1 MTKNYTFF
9 FSIFICLNIYSQ
21 NITINKGEIIKD
33 RQFLMDK
40 GEITTSDNLGNFIS
54 IRPHRNNGEL
64 HNYFVEFFS
73 DLTFTNRI
81 EIKTQNRS
89 KILDVFILN
98 KKVHVFIKEEFEKGI
113 SLRCDII
120 DIESKTKT
128 QKNLYKIDKET
139 SSEIYKALKNESNI
153 SLEHASQIILTIPV
167 IKDKMKYAFVKVFSN
182 ELEVLSQHNIYP
194 NKALSYKNIKF
205 LKTSIYD
212 NKIYLLFNLV
222 NEKKNKTYKIIEIN
236 NGNEKTLDIPIELD
250 TYELIDAKINNSQF
264 IISGLYSKQKKGG
277 FQGFTYYNIDLESLT
292 VSSQKHNPF
301 LNKKAIT
308 FFNGFFKKNRSI
320 DIKNIFID
328 EQQNTYVVG
337 QFYVIKKQQVPI
349 GIPIATIGSAVL
361 ITYNPI
367 NIKYKLY
374 DDLLIG
380 KINSNGEVD
389 WDKVLELKQTEK
401 IASKSNKRD
410 SSIFTFLSNNQ
421 LNILLNGYINMKK
434 EKLEVKQDKRLS
446 KTNFYNISFNTKG
459 TITPKIVFSNK
470 DSDIIFR
477 AGKTVK
483 SDKLLYILGQG
494 NMRKQLL
501 KLEL

>member
-1 MTKNYTFF
+1 MSKNYTFF

-40 GEITTSDNLGNFIS
+40 GEITASDNLGNFIS
-54 IRPHRNNGEL
+54 IRPHRNNGAL

-264 IISGLYSKQKKGG
+264 IISGLYSKQKRGG

-308 FFNGFFKKNRSI
+308 FFN
-320 DIKNIFID
+320 
-328 EQQNTYVVG
+328 
-337 QFYVIKKQQVPI
+337 
-349 GIPIATIGSAVL
+349 
-361 ITYNPI
+361 
-367 NIKYKLY
+367 
-374 DDLLIG
+374 
-380 KINSNGEVD
+380 
-389 WDKVLELKQTEK
+389 
-401 IASKSNKRD
+401 
-410 SSIFTFLSNNQ
+410 
-421 LNILLNGYINMKK
+421 
-434 EKLEVKQDKRLS
+434 
-446 KTNFYNISFNTKG
+446 
-459 TITPKIVFSNK
+459 
-470 DSDIIFR
+470 
-477 AGKTVK
+477 
-483 SDKLLYILGQG
+483 
-494 NMRKQLL
+494 
-501 KLEL
+501 